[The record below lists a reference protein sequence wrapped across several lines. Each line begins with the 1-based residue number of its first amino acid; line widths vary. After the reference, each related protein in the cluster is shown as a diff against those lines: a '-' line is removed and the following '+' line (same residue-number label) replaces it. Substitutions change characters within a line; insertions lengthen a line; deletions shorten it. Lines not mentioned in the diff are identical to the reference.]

1 MKKKILITGANG
13 FVGISLLSKVYSE
26 YEFYAVVR
34 NIPSVKI
41 EGVNYLIADLNN
53 PYFITVF
60 PSQVD
65 VIIHLAQS
73 KRYRDF
79 PDGANDMRSINIDST
94 SILLD
99 WARNAGVKHYLFTS
113 TANVY
118 KSTDGLF
125 DEMSEVEP
133 CSFYASSKLSAEYI
147 VSQYSGFFQTT
158 ILRLFT
164 IYGPNQKGMLISN
177 IIDRIIQGQKIV
189 LAQSVGPFLT
199 PVYIDDL
206 VEVFECFLK
215 EIEIEY
221 VNSIYNVCGDE
232 KINLREIIAYVEKKT
247 SLNANIDISSE
258 KVLHLAGSNSK
269 LKGKYSNLSFLKFSD
284 VLDRLLDSHTII

>member
-41 EGVNYLIADLNN
+41 EGVNYLIADLKD

-79 PDGANDMRSINIDST
+79 PEGASDMRLINIDST

-99 WARNAGVKHYLFTS
+99 WARNAGVKHFLFTS

-125 DEMSEVEP
+125 DEMSQVEP
-133 CSFYASSKLSAEYI
+133 GSFYASSKLSAEYI

-164 IYGPNQKGMLISN
+164 VYGPNQKGMLISN

-232 KINLREIIAYVEKKT
+232 KINLREIISYVEKKT

-258 KVLHLAGSNSK
+258 KVLHLVGSNFK
-269 LKGKYSNLSFLKFSD
+269 LKGKYPDLSFLKFSD
-284 VLDRLLDSHTII
+284 VLDRLLASHTII